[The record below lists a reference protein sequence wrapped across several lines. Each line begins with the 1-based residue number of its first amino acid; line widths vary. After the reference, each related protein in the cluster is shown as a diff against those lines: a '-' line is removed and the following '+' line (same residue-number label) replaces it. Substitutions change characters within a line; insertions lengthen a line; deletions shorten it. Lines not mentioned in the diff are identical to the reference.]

1 MAKIEENAKELKVGA
16 METKVLSGNIYYLGF
31 LAESESLIWR
41 TTFCQ

>member
-16 METKVLSGNIYYLGF
+16 METKVLS
-31 LAESESLIWR
+31 ESESLIWR